1 MKPTT
6 LDDGAQSKTE
16 RIAALNDEARQGR
29 DRTARIVF
37 TTNLLDALG
46 DGSGLGD
53 LRAQARVMKAMR
65 ECAFGSGS
73 PERDMAWFEV
83 DGVKAMMKI
92 DYYDRS
98 FEWGSE
104 DPTDASMTRRVIT
117 LMLPQDY

>member
-1 MKPTT
+1 M
-6 LDDGAQSKTE
+6 DDGAQSKPE
-16 RIAALNDEARQGR
+16 RIADLKDEARHGR

>member
-1 MKPTT
+1 MRPTA
-6 LDDGAQSKTE
+6 LDHGAQSKTE

-46 DGSGLGD
+46 DGSRLGD

-65 ECAFGSGS
+65 ECAFPEDC

-83 DGVKAMMKI
+83 DRVKAMMKI
-92 DYYDRS
+92 DYYDRA

-104 DPTDASMTRRVIT
+104 DPTDTSVTRRVIT
-117 LMLPQDY
+117 LMLPEDY